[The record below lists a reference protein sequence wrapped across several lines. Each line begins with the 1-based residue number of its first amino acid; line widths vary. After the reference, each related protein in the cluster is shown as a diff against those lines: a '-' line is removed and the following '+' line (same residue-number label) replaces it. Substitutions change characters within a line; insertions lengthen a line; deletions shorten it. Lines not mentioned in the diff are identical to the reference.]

1 MPNWLHREE
10 DVMYDRVVAALVAVV
25 LLLFSAASALA
36 CSECSDGTVQC
47 LVSLELQAE
56 EVLSTDLE
64 PAIQDGAQYR
74 GAEYDANDQRTLW
87 KVLVQEAEALAT
99 EATGASGVQSVSRSA
114 ISDNDLDD
122 TSDRIEATART
133 GRFTGATS

>member
-36 CSECSDGTVQC
+36 CSECADGTVQC
-47 LVSLELQAE
+47 LVNLELQAE

-64 PAIQDGAQYR
+64 PAIQDGVVIVAPGIY
-74 GAEYDANDQRTLW
+74 ANDHRIICE
-87 KVLVQEAEALAT
+87 VLAQEAEALVT
-99 EATGASGVQSVSRSA
+99 EATGASGVQTASRSA

-133 GRFTGATS
+133 GRFTGATA